1 MLLTPGVDFRDGA
14 AHYLAER
21 FRITEPRF
29 GSVYGVRETQGFMI
43 SDSRSRV
50 VFTDDEVPIAVLISE
65 NELTECEE
73 VRAVVQRQLQSADD
87 AHRVPDDDATEGSAR
102 RRASSRR
109 GALGRYLIL
118 GGRRAPG
125 PLGTSG

>member
-1 MLLTPGVDFRDGA
+1 MLCGGCCSAWTVPQALLTPGVDFPDGA

-73 VRAVVQRQLQSADD
+73 ARAVVQRQLQSD
-87 AHRVPDDDATEGSAR
+87 AHRVPDDE
-102 RRASSRR
+102 
-109 GALGRYLIL
+109 ALPKDP
-118 GGRRAPG
+118 PG
-125 PLGTSG
+125 EEPHRDEEHWGDT